1 MNGLKIPS
9 KRRSETDLGA
19 TRRAA
24 EKKARRDDVRE
35 LEIMNMEQVALF
47 LGVSKETVR
56 KMVAEEGLP
65 HRRVGERRLFG
76 RRAIVAWVNGEK

>member
-1 MNGLKIPS
+1 M
-9 KRRSETDLGA
+9 
-19 TRRAA
+19 
-24 EKKARRDDVRE
+24 
-35 LEIMNMEQVALF
+35 EIMNMEQVALF

-65 HRRVGERRLFG
+65 HRRVGERWLFG

>member
-9 KRRSETDLGA
+9 KRRSETDLAA

-56 KMVAEEGLP
+56 KPVAEEGLRR
-65 HRRVGERRLFG
+65 RRVGERWLFG
-76 RRAIVAWVNGEK
+76 RRAIIAWVNGEK

>member
-9 KRRSETDLGA
+9 KRRSETDLNA

-24 EKKARRDDVRE
+24 EKKARRDDVCE

-56 KMVAEEGLP
+56 KTAAEEGLRR
-65 HRRVGERRLFG
+65 RRVGERWLFG